1 MKVNRIYFLLALG
14 GLYQMGK
21 FKWNSDKLTIN
32 LGVQIDIIKGK
43 KKI

>member
-1 MKVNRIYFLLALG
+1 
-14 GLYQMGK
+14 MGK

-43 KKI
+43 KKNLTTRLEADLKIQT